1 MQALSLCRNLLRL
14 TLQQACLSLRRGQS
28 TISPLSGRS
37 LQPREAHEVYL
48 FYEKSA
54 INAQDRLR
62 EYDKSKEDRYTH
74 SLSFQVVSIF
84 NPHSNLLA
92 SLSSTDRMS
101 FRLSDLEQATFP
113 IVLSHEYSNIGII
126 FFFLLATKYCAV
138 GFYDLDFLCFSNA
151 ERRSVAVYQ
160 TTFYC
165 RRGWCWFWRSWTEV
179 FPTGLYRKDTSTCF
193 AWAKV
198 LFCHT
203 LSLVCSLWTRWVSK
217 LSERMR
223 SRLILH
229 HRRVIPR
236 TAPL

>member
-1 MQALSLCRNLLRL
+1 M
-14 TLQQACLSLRRGQS
+14 
-28 TISPLSGRS
+28 
-37 LQPREAHEVYL
+37 YL

-151 ERRSVAVYQ
+151 ERRSVAVISDDILLPS
-160 TTFYC
+160 
-165 RRGWCWFWRSWTEV
+165 RVVLVLKKLDRG
-179 FPTGLYRKDTSTCF
+179 
-193 AWAKV
+193 
-198 LFCHT
+198 
-203 LSLVCSLWTRWVSK
+203 LSNWVVSK
-217 LSERMR
+217 GHIDMFR
-223 SRLILH
+223 
-229 HRRVIPR
+229 
-236 TAPL
+236 